1 LTIELTLVISPPAIS
16 SPHTP
21 ISRCCPSRKERSRTS
36 VDLDGAQRHARNACT
51 QTDQVDQR
59 ARRGCAPRLALYWRR
74 REPRSSSDLRAEGA
88 CARRRVLAGGAETAD
103 PELADQIEF
112 MNALP
117 KYVLTHGEADT
128 SWANSRAIDVDS
140 IAELKADAKRPLAL
154 FGGARAAQAA
164 LARDQVDELRLVQ
177 FPVLLGG
184 GTPLFAAD
192 RRRRALTPV
201 ETQPFGNG
209 PTLTRY
215 VLAESSRASQL
226 TAELGCSVS
235 LEQPPAGRVMAEPMT
250 FFS

>member
-1 LTIELTLVISPPAIS
+1 
-16 SPHTP
+16 
-21 ISRCCPSRKERSRTS
+21 
-36 VDLDGAQRHARNACT
+36 
-51 QTDQVDQR
+51 
-59 ARRGCAPRLALYWRR
+59 
-74 REPRSSSDLRAEGA
+74 
-88 CARRRVLAGGAETAD
+88 
-103 PELADQIEF
+103 

-154 FGGARAAQAA
+154 FAGARAAQAA

-192 RRRRALTPV
+192 RRRRALTAV